1 MNQMRDMLII
11 IASVAVVIFVVDQIS
26 TKYNTDSM
34 ELSCINNDVENTL
47 LEVSTE
53 ELKSNLKEQGFVLN
67 TSVLR
72 ENTSTEKREFTIG
85 GKSKYQC
92 NTSIQLDL
100 SAVLDNEENKKIIE
114 KIANGKDKFTTT
126 IDRDYSITE
135 NDLGTKYWVRALKIA
150 ESDLTSKFKN

>member
-11 IASVAVVIFVVDQIS
+11 VASVAVVIFVADQMS

-34 ELSCINNDVENTL
+34 ELSCINNNVENTL
-47 LEVSTE
+47 LEVTTE
-53 ELKSNLKEQGFVLN
+53 ELKGKLKEEGFTLN
-67 TSVLR
+67 TSIIR

-92 NTSIQLDL
+92 NTSIQLNL
-100 SAVLDNEENKKIIE
+100 SAVAGNEKNKKIIE
-114 KIANGKDKFTTT
+114 NIAKGKDTFTTT

-135 NDLGTKYWVRALKIA
+135 NDLGTQYWVRALKIL
-150 ESDLTSKFKN
+150 ESDLTSKF